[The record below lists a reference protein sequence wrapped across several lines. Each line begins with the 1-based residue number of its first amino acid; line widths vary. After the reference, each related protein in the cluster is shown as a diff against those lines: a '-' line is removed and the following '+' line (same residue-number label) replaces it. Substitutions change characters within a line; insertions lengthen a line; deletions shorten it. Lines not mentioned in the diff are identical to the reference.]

1 MPTYFYDDKH
11 LGRVYIGVRRDAR
24 RLIARWKD
32 GHVHVSV
39 PAGTT
44 ADALKRFLTV
54 NREAIE
60 RLNHTV
66 VAYHCGQMIACYK
79 CKATIAEQDRLP
91 GRIIF
96 GHEGDDV
103 VLSVPRGIDYHSE
116 SATRS
121 ISSALQVVMGE
132 RAPALLLPHA
142 GEVAARLGVQ
152 PAGWQVGRGLRKL
165 GHCTTQ
171 GVIQLSRALMFLPED
186 LVDLTVC
193 HELAHLT
200 HFDHSPAFHRL
211 LDSYLGGR
219 EAELEARLKNFKWPI
234 LR

>member
-1 MPTYFYDDKH
+1 M
-11 LGRVYIGVRRDAR
+11 
-24 RLIARWKD
+24 
-32 GHVHVSV
+32 
-39 PAGTT
+39 
-44 ADALKRFLTV
+44 
-54 NREAIE
+54 
-60 RLNHTV
+60 
-66 VAYHCGQMIACYK
+66 
-79 CKATIAEQDRLP
+79 
-91 GRIIF
+91 
-96 GHEGDDV
+96 
-103 VLSVPRGIDYHSE
+103 
-116 SATRS
+116 
-121 ISSALQVVMGE
+121 
-132 RAPALLLPHA
+132 
-142 GEVAARLGVQ
+142 AARLGVQ

>member
-66 VAYHCGQMIACYK
+66 VAYHCGQVIACYK
-79 CKATIAEQDRLP
+79 HD
-91 GRIIF
+91 
-96 GHEGDDV
+96 GDDV

-121 ISSALQVVMGE
+121 ISGALQVVMGE

-142 GEVAARLGVQ
+142 AEVAARLGVQ